1 MPVGDMIL
9 TAVLSQEPARPEV
22 PPVRLSVAS
31 LLPVDPSGRM
41 FSSCEVNVWPSSEI
55 THFDFDVT
63 FPSRLVVDSQ
73 LLGPVVL
80 IDQVSPNLVTCPFPS
95 RVMFSTS
102 SPKIKLYFPPPA
114 SSIL

>member
-9 TAVLSQEPARPEV
+9 TAVLSHDPTRPDV
-22 PPVRLSVAS
+22 PPVRLNVAS
-31 LLPVDPSGRM
+31 LRPVVPSGRM
-41 FSSCEVNVWPSSEI
+41 FSSVELNVWPSSET

-63 FPSRLVVDSQ
+63 LPSRLVVDSQ
-73 LLGPVVL
+73 LLGPVAL

-95 RVMFSTS
+95 RVRVSTS
-102 SPKIKLYFPPPA
+102 SPKINRYWPPPA